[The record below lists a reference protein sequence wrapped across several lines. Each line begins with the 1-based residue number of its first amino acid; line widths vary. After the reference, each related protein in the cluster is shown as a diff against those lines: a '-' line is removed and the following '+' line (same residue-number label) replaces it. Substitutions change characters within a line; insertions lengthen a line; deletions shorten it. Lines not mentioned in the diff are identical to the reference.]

1 MRITDAPF
9 SAGEAMLIRRMLTTG
24 ASVQCPRCIAAL
36 AESESVTHEGAL
48 VVRCRLM
55 RCPECRR
62 MMTLTE

>member
-1 MRITDAPF
+1 
-9 SAGEAMLIRRMLTTG
+9 MLIRRMLTATG
-24 ASVQCPRCIAAL
+24 ASLRCPRCTSAL